1 MLIEIDNNTNIVQ
14 NSITTTTIPMSIE
27 DVKTWYDANEEY
39 NLWHDAAEIMDNYQE
54 WVDPP
59 TVLGD
64 TDKTEPIK

>member
-1 MLIEIDNNTNIVQ
+1 MSIKIDNNTNVAQ
-14 NSITTTTIPMSIE
+14 DSVATTTTPMSIE
-27 DVKTWYDANEEY
+27 NDERWYDANEEY